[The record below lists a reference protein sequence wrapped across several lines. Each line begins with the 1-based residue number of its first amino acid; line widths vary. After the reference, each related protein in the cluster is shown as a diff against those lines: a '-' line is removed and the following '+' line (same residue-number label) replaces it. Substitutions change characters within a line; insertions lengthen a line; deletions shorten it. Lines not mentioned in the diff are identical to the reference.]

1 MKTGKSAL
9 IQVMVLFALVA
20 LALPV
25 SGFSAEYDA
34 QFKSDALNSDGTVNH
49 GVLATYYEQHAD
61 DLHVKIEEQVEAL
74 SHKPRTSFLGR
85 NGQNIKKHVEYKI
98 HEFEKEAED
107 SMKKAA
113 YHKKIAEEQSFRP
126 TFADSGKTK
135 S

>member
-34 QFKSDALNSDGTVNH
+34 QFRSDALNSDGTVNH
-49 GVLATYYEQHAD
+49 GALATHYEQHAD
-61 DLHVKIEEQVEAL
+61 DLHAKIEEQVEAL
-74 SHKPRTSFLGR
+74 SHKPRTSFLGK

-126 TFADSGKTK
+126 AFAASGKTK